1 MEDQKS
7 RRSRVWNCSQGE
19 RMESAV
25 RRYGIKTEG
34 EVIRPAVDAIRGRA
48 AMPSGALRAPI
59 PCQALRS
66 WIKNNGFLRSR
77 CFFGAGGGGT
87 SRCDLR
93 KRRVDFAFYSAPRS
107 VATRTTIQ
115 VVIHDRSH
123 STPNTTI
130 AKKANSPEKGN
141 LLFGA
146 GGGGRTRTVSLPP
159 DFESGTSANSI
170 TPAWGFDLHSISHT
184 KEKIKIREKK
194 SFCRLL
200 PCKAHLYCPLLLTFS
215 RVYYIIM
222 E

>member
-1 MEDQKS
+1 METLA
-7 RRSRVWNCSQGE
+7 RRAYGIRRKAVWNQDRGRSDTACCRCHTRQG
-19 RMESAV
+19 R
-25 RRYGIKTEG
+25 
-34 EVIRPAVDAIRGRA
+34 DAIRRA
-48 AMPSGALRAPI
+48 TRADSMPSPSVLD
-59 PCQALRS
+59 
-66 WIKNNGFLRSR
+66 K
-77 CFFGAGGGGT
+77 T
-87 SRCDLR
+87 
-93 KRRVDFAFYSAPRS
+93 KRRTEVRLF
-107 VATRTTIQ
+107 V
-115 VVIHDRSH
+115 
-123 STPNTTI
+123 
-130 AKKANSPEKGN
+130 
-141 LLFGA
+141 FGA